1 MGVLDDAI
9 REHLDLKR
17 RRGASAE
24 EIARAEAEALGPPR
38 RSTVFDDEAEDPFEA
53 EHDRAG
59 DDEPEHHAV
68 ATRLIEPME
77 DVAPPPPRAP
87 TRAVHDIDEELDAG
101 GDTDEHEALTVVRA
115 ALSDRDESDTEP
127 SAQAPAETE
136 PEPEPTSA

>member
-87 TRAVHDIDEELDAG
+87 TRAVHDIDEEL
-101 GDTDEHEALTVVRA
+101 EPPPPVQRA
-115 ALSDRDESDTEP
+115 AVERDDDGSVEEEEDVGDE
-127 SAQAPAETE
+127 EGV
-136 PEPEPTSA
+136 